1 MEILLIMILG
11 IALMGLALCIY
22 MLARNE
28 WVFRLRMRV
37 IDENMEAYDAMP
49 TYGEMMYK
57 YWWVW
62 RSKYFYSSNTERGR
76 AERR

>member
-28 WVFRLRMRV
+28 WVFRLRMSV
-37 IDENMEAYDAMP
+37 IYENTEAYDAMP
-49 TYGEMMYK
+49 TYNEMMYK

-62 RSKYFYSSNTERGR
+62 RSKYFYSSNTEN
-76 AERR
+76 